1 MTNPVDESTPFP
13 ETPVSSSERVAHNFE
28 DNINEQSLKKY
39 TFKFLDPNEIP
50 IEKSSTEPLPKYD
63 YRFLN
68 PDDIQTAENLG
79 YNLLGMIS
87 HKKSLITHLMF
98 FHKKFNQHS
107 ILVYIWNKIA
117 NFEPKLN

>member
-87 HKKSLITHLMF
+87 HKKSLITIF
-98 FHKKFNQHS
+98 GQKFHKK
-107 ILVYIWNKIA
+107 I
-117 NFEPKLN
+117 